1 MAAQP
6 GSLDIVQGQ
15 SGQIE
20 GRSVGV
26 AWTAEDG
33 TSAQIVVAGN
43 AGGASWEVLC
53 DVHPSQIVSLGPQ
66 LVEADRHHA
75 VDRREARRGV
85 VQAGML
91 AETPHRRPTS

>member
-20 GRSVGV
+20 GKSVGV

-33 TSAQIVVAGN
+33 TSAQIVCGIAEARPGN
-43 AGGASWEVLC
+43 LG
-53 DVHPSQIVSLGPQ
+53 PPTIVSLAT
-66 LVEADRHHA
+66 LVE
-75 VDRREARRGV
+75 VTITSIGEARRGLGHAAV
-85 VQAGML
+85 A
-91 AETPHRRPTS
+91 RRPATS